1 VAEEAVAALVAVCR
15 KLRFHSRILTVVA
28 EVADIPQWPWDL
40 IALLLTK
47 GHIRVGVVGVTAGTA
62 AAAQATAAATAEAQ
76 AAADTS
82 VAVEVEVSVVA
93 EANTEVPNARHGRQH
108 RRRRSSRRH
117 RTKKR
122 NNSKGNNFL
131 KRKK

>member
-1 VAEEAVAALVAVCR
+1 
-15 KLRFHSRILTVVA
+15 
-28 EVADIPQWPWDL
+28 
-40 IALLLTK
+40 
-47 GHIRVGVVGVTAGTA
+47 
-62 AAAQATAAATAEAQ
+62 
-76 AAADTS
+76 

>member
-1 VAEEAVAALVAVCR
+1 MAALVAVCR

-28 EVADIPQWPWDL
+28 EVADIPRWSWDL

-62 AAAQATAAATAEAQ
+62 AAAQAIAAATAAAQ

-108 RRRRSSRRH
+108 RCHRSSRLR

-122 NNSKGNNFL
+122 NNSKGNNFF

>member
-1 VAEEAVAALVAVCR
+1 MAALVAVCR

-62 AAAQATAAATAEAQ
+62 AAAQAAE
-76 AAADTS
+76 DTS

>member
-1 VAEEAVAALVAVCR
+1 VAALVAVCR

-28 EVADIPQWPWDL
+28 EVADIPRWPWDS

-62 AAAQATAAATAEAQ
+62 AAAQAIAAAATAAAQ

-108 RRRRSSRRH
+108 RCHRSSRLH

-122 NNSKGNNFL
+122 NNSKGN

>member
-1 VAEEAVAALVAVCR
+1 MAALVAVCR
-15 KLRFHSRILTVVA
+15 KLHFHSRILTVVA
-28 EVADIPQWPWDL
+28 EVADIPRWPWDL
-40 IALLLTK
+40 TALLLTK
-47 GHIRVGVVGVTAGTA
+47 GHIRVGVVGVTADTA
-62 AAAQATAAATAEAQ
+62 AAAQAI
-76 AAADTS
+76 AADTW
-82 VAVEVEVSVVA
+82 VAVEGEVAVVA

-108 RRRRSSRRH
+108 RRHRSSRRH